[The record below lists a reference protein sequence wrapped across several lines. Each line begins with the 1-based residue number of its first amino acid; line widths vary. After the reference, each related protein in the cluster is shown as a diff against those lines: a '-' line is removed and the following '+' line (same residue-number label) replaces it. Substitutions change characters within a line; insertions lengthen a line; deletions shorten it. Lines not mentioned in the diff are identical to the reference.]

1 MAYHHNTH
9 SAQGQYYNTPGAPS
23 VRIPQGAANTPH
35 TDQADFLRRNPSFSQ
50 GDDQTHRNTLNGNSQ
65 EYGYGTRVYRAG
77 SNAGN
82 QYEELFMG
90 APTSPSQSYAYSNIT
105 SPGGYHHEDTP
116 LAMPNSQSPYNPL
129 SYGPAQSQHNQQPS
143 YSSLG
148 RHSSGFQPYI
158 PAAYQQSTAQHPSN
172 YGSPV
177 SNTYP
182 SPPLP
187 QYNQS
192 LPPPPP
198 PPPRPREQ
206 RYGNRISQQIGSSPT
221 QINANEQQEYSYGH
235 QPLPPAPVFASST
248 RSAYTPPAP
257 PPPPLTPGRET
268 FSSHDT
274 ARRYPS
280 HRQSLS
286 QTQQTFPDRQSSV
299 NHQLPAL
306 PSRQPSNGGV
316 GIASPPPRTT
326 SINRLNNSLPPTPG
340 TPGPTPPVHSP
351 QRTNTNRHPRAR
363 PLPGPPPEADYFG
376 DQYVNGI
383 EHDVYEDEP
392 GYDDLMKEV
401 EAAVMGR
408 APSSSSQRSPH
419 ARRNHVQPSI
429 DEGHEPHAL
438 FTRGS
443 ITTINPDTSHTHTN
457 EQISTLGT
465 GQDINYDAYSDRSD
479 AEAEAGLAAMNIADE
494 QDAADQA
501 YRHSGADPSRQS
513 HGSRQSFGSQRNSHV
528 AEQVEQDYSSG
539 SDVAVDMDSYGG
551 GFAGQLHY
559 GDQLLSNHSSQSTRV
574 GQDEQYRSQDL
585 GNYVDLSLSQR
596 GKHDY
601 NIPDPGDVIPFPELK
616 ARVDT
621 GGTGGLAEPGANPR
635 RLSFE
640 DGDEITLAESEGT
653 QTSATQSPSREGMP
667 DIFFHPGVNPSRP
680 LPPAPGTLDKNRIPQ
695 LMPAGTYRL
704 PGEVQQNDQYG
715 HSTYPAAP
723 NAYDQLLSAGGSVVP
738 RSSSLMSHS
747 STPQTVPPIRSKTDA
762 DRAKILKQQQLS
774 GIRTTSVYGADTGLD
789 SAASQSADL
798 LGLPDIPVGKRR
810 KFNPAKLS
818 STDFRKCSEPWAL
831 SSIIGWIRDMCE
843 GTNDLKKS
851 MVVDGIVALF
861 THKVPTM
868 NIADAE
874 TLGAKVV
881 VAMFEAGVLLREEEW
896 VRFGDEQL
904 SGVLF
909 QLTGTGCY
917 SPNVHTQTLPGRC
930 YAHHCMRTLK
940 KINLQ
945 AQTLEPQRKIEDWA
959 TFYKITKT
967 TIETTDKKEIER
979 QNILHEIITTEDL
992 YMDQLNVLRVLYR
1005 DELNKWQPPILAP
1018 KRKDSFLNEVF
1029 GRADA
1034 VKQVNEDH
1042 LLAQL
1047 KYRQQEQG
1055 PWIVGFSDIFR
1066 EWVRKA
1072 KTTYIGYAEDFP
1084 KASSLVRQEADRNI
1098 LFRQF
1103 LDQMRDNERSKRL
1116 SWDTYLKSPIT
1127 RLQRYG
1133 LLLSSVHKNMLQE
1146 SEEKSNLQIAI
1157 DEIKAVTQECDN
1169 RVAEQLKAVTLSQL
1183 QSKLV
1188 LRPGM
1193 EKVKLNLT
1201 HLGREIVFE
1210 GDLQRVGGSRFSW
1223 LDVHAILFD
1232 HYLVLAKTITQRDAA
1247 GGLKYEKYDV
1257 SKLPIPM
1264 DLLVLESTND
1274 DPVVKSNIKGI
1285 GAVTTVTRPNTNSQ
1299 DARNNR
1305 SSISNGTGPTMLAH
1319 ANTSSSAASINT
1331 TLSGKTLVTT
1341 TTLDSPKDTERLLFP
1356 FRVRH
1361 LGKTEIY
1368 TLYASSA
1375 QNRQEWCEMIIEAK
1389 TRHAASLYRQNAEP
1403 FRLRVVADTA
1413 FAYDAMSGTPKSI
1426 VIGGTPLDRAIRE
1439 AENRFAGQ
1447 PRPNPVCRA
1456 SVNCATNFH
1465 QPYGN
1470 PMIAVGTD
1478 YGVYVT
1484 QRDNPRGWIRAIT
1497 INRVT
1502 QIAVLEEFCLLILI
1516 AEKSLIAYHL
1526 DSVCPVSTATASV
1539 STAHN
1544 NNSNHVPPSAQ
1555 QPRPP
1560 QKLSG
1565 ARDVSFFAT
1574 GRMKDRTLVFYKKR
1588 EGVSSIFKVLEPIY
1602 QKSSTSSSRSRFGFK
1617 KGTTEFFRD
1626 FDDFYIPSETYAINL
1641 FQNSLAISTARGL
1654 EVMTLDKKVPFSIPD
1669 LRAPECASIKERIK
1683 DQRPLGMFRLS
1694 DSEFLLVFEEVGI
1707 YVNKH
1712 GDVSRAVVMEFVGK
1726 AKQATLWGEMYLV
1739 LVDQGGG
1746 FVEVRNAVN
1755 GRLRQVVSGR
1765 DVRLLDDGMGNQGW
1779 ARGNEGSVKVCM
1791 QHPEWERGVVV
1802 VEMIV
1807 NEGLKE

>member
-1 MAYHHNTH
+1 MTYHQDSHP
-9 SAQGQYYNTPGAPS
+9 AQGQYYNTPGAPP
-23 VRIPQGAANTPH
+23 VRIPQGAASPSLM
-35 TDQADFLRRNPSFSQ
+35 DQAELLRRNPSYNR
-50 GDDQTHRNTLNGNSQ
+50 GDDLSQRNPLNGASQ
-65 EYGYGTRVYRAG
+65 QHGYGTRAYRAG
-77 SNAGN
+77 SNAGI
-82 QYEELFMG
+82 QYQELFMG
-90 APTSPSQSYAYSNIT
+90 TPNSASHSSGYSTST
-105 SPGGYHHEDTP
+105 SPGGYHHEDVAST
-116 LAMPNSQSPYNPL
+116 LQSSYNPL
-129 SYGPAQSQHNQQPS
+129 HYSTAQSLPTQQPS
-143 YSSLG
+143 YNSSN
-148 RHSSGFQPYI
+148 RYSSGFQPYV
-158 PAAYQQSTAQHPSN
+158 PAAYQQPTTQHPSN
-172 YGSPV
+172 YGSP
-177 SNTYP
+177 SLNSYP
-182 SPPLP
+182 LSPVT
-187 QYNQS
+187 QYNQ
-192 LPPPPP
+192 PPP

-206 RYGNRISQQIGSSPT
+206 RYGNRVSQQTGGSPT
-221 QINANEQQEYSYGH
+221 QSYATEQQDYPYGH
-235 QPLPPAPVFASST
+235 QPLPLPPTSASST
-248 RSAYTPPAP
+248 RSTYTPPAP
-257 PPPPLTPGRET
+257 PPPPLTTGRDT
-268 FSSHDT
+268 FASHDT
-274 ARRYPS
+274 VRPYPS
-280 HRQSLS
+280 HRLS
-286 QTQQTFPDRQSSV
+286 QSQNQQAFPDRQTSV

-306 PSRQPSNGGV
+306 PPRQSPNGGV
-316 GIASPPPRTT
+316 SVTSPPPRNT

-340 TPGPTPPVHSP
+340 TPGPTPPLHSP
-351 QRTNTNRHPRAR
+351 QRTNTNRHPHAR

-376 DQYVNGI
+376 DQFVNGND
-383 EHDVYEDEP
+383 HDMYDDEP

-408 APSSSSQRSPH
+408 APSSSSQRSPR
-419 ARRNHVQPSI
+419 ARRHHVQPSI

-438 FTRGS
+438 FTEGS
-443 ITTINPDTSHTHTN
+443 TTTINPDTSHTHTN
-457 EQISTLGT
+457 EQSGTLET
-465 GQDINYDAYSDRSD
+465 GHINYDAYSDRSD
-479 AEAEAGLAAMNIADE
+479 AEAEAGLAAMNMADE
-494 QDAADQA
+494 QDAADEA
-501 YRHSGADPSRQS
+501 YRHSSAEPSRPS
-513 HGSRQSFGSQRNSHV
+513 HGSRQSSGSRRNSH
-528 AEQVEQDYSSG
+528 AAQQMEDDYSSD
-539 SDVAVDMDSYGG
+539 SDVAFDMDSYGG

-559 GDQLLSNHSSQSTRV
+559 GDQPLSNHSSQSTRV
-574 GQDEQYRSQDL
+574 EQDEQYRSQDF
-585 GNYVDLSLSQR
+585 GNYVDMALSQR

-601 NIPDPGDVIPFPELK
+601 TMPDHGNVHPFPEFQ

-621 GGTGGLAEPGANPR
+621 GGTGGFAEPGANPR

-640 DGDEITLAESEGT
+640 DGDEITLAESEET
-653 QTSATQSPSREGMP
+653 QTSATESPAREGMP
-667 DIFFHPGVNPSRP
+667 EIFFHPGVNVSRP
-680 LPPAPGTLDKNRIPQ
+680 LPPAPGTMDKHRIPQ
-695 LMPAGTYRL
+695 LMPAGTYRM
-704 PGEVQQNDQYG
+704 PRGSQQYDHYG
-715 HSTYPAAP
+715 RPTYPAAP
-723 NAYDQLLSAGGSVVP
+723 DAYDQLLSAGGSVVP
-738 RSSSLMSHS
+738 RSSSLVSHS

-762 DRAKILKQQQLS
+762 DRAKILKQQQLT
-774 GIRTTSVYGADTGLD
+774 GMRTQSVYGADIGPD
-789 SAASQSADL
+789 SAATHSADL
-798 LGLPDIPVGKRR
+798 LGLPEIPIGKRR

-818 STDFRKCSEPWAL
+818 STDFKKCSEPWAL
-831 SSIIGWIRDMCE
+831 SSIVGWIRDMCD

-874 TLGAKVV
+874 TLGARV
-881 VAMFEAGVLLREEEW
+881 VAAMFDAGALLKEEEW
-896 VRFGDEQL
+896 VRFGDEEL
-904 SGVLF
+904 SGVYF

-917 SPNVHTQTLPGRC
+917 SPNVHTRTLPGRC

-945 AQTLEPQRKIEDWA
+945 AQTLEPQRKVEDWA
-959 TFYKITKT
+959 TFYKISKA

-1005 DELNKWQPPILAP
+1005 DELNKWQPPILEP

-1072 KTTYIGYAEDFP
+1072 RAIYIGYAEGFP

-1103 LDQMRDNERSKRL
+1103 LDQMRENERSKRL
-1116 SWDTYLKSPIT
+1116 SWDTYLKAPIT

-1133 LLLSSVHKNMLQE
+1133 LLLSSVHKNMLQD
-1146 SEEKSNLQIAI
+1146 SEEKSNLQTAI
-1157 DEIKAVTQECDN
+1157 NEIKAVTQECDN
-1169 RVAEQLKAVTLSQL
+1169 KVAEQLKTVTLSQL

-1201 HLGREIVFE
+1201 HLGREIIFE

-1223 LDVHAILFD
+1223 LDIHAILFD
-1232 HYLVLAKTITQRDAA
+1232 HYMVLAKTISQRDAA

-1274 DPVVKSNIKGI
+1274 DPVIKSNIKGI
-1285 GAVTTVTRPNTNSQ
+1285 GAVTAVTRPNTNAQ
-1299 DARNNR
+1299 EARNHR
-1305 SSISNGTGPTMLAH
+1305 VSVSNGSGPNMLAH
-1319 ANTSSSAASINT
+1319 VNTSNSAASVNT
-1331 TLSGKTLVTT
+1331 TMSGKTLVTT
-1341 TTLDSPKDTERLLFP
+1341 TALDSPKDTERLLFP
-1356 FRVRH
+1356 FRIRH

-1375 QNRQEWCEMIIEAK
+1375 QNRQDWCEKIIEAK
-1389 TRHAASLYRQNAEP
+1389 TRHADSLYKQNAEP

-1413 FAYDAMSGTPKSI
+1413 FAYDAMSGVPKSI

-1439 AENRFAGQ
+1439 AEDRFAGQ

-1470 PMIAVGTD
+1470 AMIAIGTD
-1478 YGVYVT
+1478 YGVYIT
-1484 QRDNPRGWIRAIT
+1484 QRDNPRGWFRAIT

-1526 DSVCPVSTATASV
+1526 DSVCPVSTATAN
-1539 STAHN
+1539 TPALIN
-1544 NNSNHVPPSAQ
+1544 NNSNHASPSAQ

-1602 QKSSTSSSRSRFGFK
+1602 QKSSTTSSRSRFGFK

-1641 FQNSLAISTARGL
+1641 FQSSLAISTARGL

-1669 LRAPECASIKERIK
+1669 LRAPECASIKERLK

-1765 DVRLLDDGMGNQGW
+1765 DVRLLDEGTGTQGW
-1779 ARGNEGSVKVCM
+1779 ARGKEGSVKVCM